1 MSAVEYCPHL
11 EIQVAEHCNLN
22 CASCTHFSPLAEAS
36 FIDGV
41 EFEDQLKKA
50 DAVFRGH
57 AKSLKIMGGEPLLH
71 PELATLLSMARR
83 AMPDMRITLQTNGTL
98 LTDMSEAFWR
108 ACTESDILI
117 RVTRYP
123 VPLRTDAIDA
133 LARRYAVNLKYH
145 PENGVVKSF
154 NRYPL
159 NPLGSASPEVNHSQC
174 RMKGR
179 YVLIKDGRLYPC
191 PISGNIEHFNRAF
204 GQTLTRTEADSLPL
218 DSVKRFEDWEAFA
231 SKCTPFCRYCQPGH
245 FERDI
250 GWHVSHRAIGEW
262 I

>member
-1 MSAVEYCPHL
+1 MEYCPHL
-11 EIQVAEHCNLN
+11 EIQIAEHCNLN

-36 FIDGV
+36 FIDGDS
-41 EFEDQLKKA
+41 FEDQLKKA
-50 DAVFRGH
+50 NAVFRDH

-71 PELATLLSMARR
+71 PELETLLPMARK
-83 AMPDMRITLQTNGTL
+83 AMPGMRITLQTNGTL
-98 LTDMSEAFWR
+98 LTGMPEAFWR
-108 ACTESDILI
+108 ACSEFDILI

-123 VPLRTDAIDA
+123 VSLQTDVIDA
-133 LARRYAVNLKYH
+133 LAKRYAVNLKYH

-159 NPLGSASPEVNHSQC
+159 NPSGNASPEANHSRC

-179 YVLIKDGRLYPC
+179 YVLIKEGRLYPC

-204 GQTLTRTEADSLPL
+204 GQPLAREETDSLPL
-218 DSVKRFEDWEAFA
+218 DSINRFEDWASFA
-231 SKCTPFCRYCQPGH
+231 SKCTPFCRYCQPDR

-250 GWHVSHRAIGEW
+250 GWHVSRHAIGEW